1 MRDMSLKPIH
11 CRLPVVILGLL
22 LCAPA
27 WADRFGDEGS
37 RRHDHEY
44 AHRAL
49 TRGEVRP
56 LAEILARVAVEVPG
70 EVVDV
75 EFEREQWRG
84 TQVWV
89 YELKIIAA
97 DGRLLEVLV
106 DAATGRILEIEED

>member
-1 MRDMSLKPIH
+1 MSLKPIH

-22 LCAPA
+22 LCVPA
-27 WADRFGDEGS
+27 RADRFDDDGS
-37 RRHDHEY
+37 RRHDHEH

-49 TRGEVRP
+49 ARGEVRP
-56 LAEILARVAVEVPG
+56 LAEILARVAAEVPG

-75 EFEREQWRG
+75 EFERKNWQG
-84 TQVWV
+84 TRVWI

-106 DAATGRILEIEED
+106 NAATGQILEVEQD